1 MTPYVW
7 MFISSYEDLR
17 KFIIDNTNIETFIQ
31 MEYSALEEATVPIC
45 SFVLNNEKKIM
56 MVYF

>member
-45 SFVLNNEKKIM
+45 SFVLNNDKKK
-56 MVYF
+56 